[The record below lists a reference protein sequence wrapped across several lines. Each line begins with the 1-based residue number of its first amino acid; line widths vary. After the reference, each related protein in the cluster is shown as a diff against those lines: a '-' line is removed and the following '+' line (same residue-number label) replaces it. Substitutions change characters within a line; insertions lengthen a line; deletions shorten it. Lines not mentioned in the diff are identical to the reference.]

1 MPVAATTAT
10 LNVKRDQPAA
20 QPYRPKVGEILVKD
34 SILYSQKPAAVRHLR
49 RQLWPI
55 MENTMDTI
63 AKGVATGAK
72 ILHHM
77 MRPNLIV
84 TGEPVYVRRVP
95 TKSVAGTLHIKNVYM
110 PQALTGLMQPLRHP
124 RQPKKAQATVVT
136 TTTTTVAPFKM
147 PKPTMIVVGEQPVNT
162 ISDAYVLRYNGG
174 VGTDPSY
181 TIRSH
186 SKPSSPFADM
196 GVTGYKHFEATVLR
210 ELEEKEERKVEESM
224 RRLPEG
230 DSDNETHDWQPMMS
244 VSSTLKPREES
255 RLHTNTSGQDIKP
268 VHEEVQETKGM
279 PVGVNAPKLSRYLA
293 RKPHKPTVVATVAP
307 TTPSPPNAQTTGKP
321 TTTVP
326 TLLDVPNYPDFF
338 IQQNRHLMP
347 VPRANANTIGKTKS
361 GTEAALAVKRTT
373 TEPPPKSDD
382 LNSVLDFGRYR
393 MHFQH
398 IGAAAPQ
405 QRKRGVPEVSHGQD
419 MDVSQSQSKST
430 VLVSARPVRISNRQA
445 PQRSPPA
452 ATDSGDGASTAADGQ
467 RPTTATAAG
476 SRGKV
481 KFGDRVESR

>member
-1 MPVAATTAT
+1 MTVPATVTAATVTVTA
-10 LNVKRDQPAA
+10 KRDQPPQS

-55 MENTMDTI
+55 MESTMDSI

-84 TGEPVYVRRVP
+84 TGDPVYVRRVP
-95 TKSVAGTLHIKNVYM
+95 ATLHIKNVYM
-110 PQALTGLMQPLRHP
+110 PQALTGLMRPP
-124 RQPKKAQATVVT
+124 RQPKKAVVPPPPPT

-147 PKPTMIVVGEQPVNT
+147 PKPTMIVIGEQPVNT
-162 ISDAYVLRYNGG
+162 ISEDYVLRYNGASA
-174 VGTDPSY
+174 DPTY
-181 TIRSH
+181 KLRSH
-186 SKPSSPFADM
+186 AKPNSPFADM
-196 GVTGYKHFEATVLR
+196 GVTGYRHFEATVLR

-224 RRLPEG
+224 RLRRPFGNGLE

-255 RLHTNTSGQDIKP
+255 PLHTNTSGQDIKP
-268 VHEEVQETKGM
+268 VHEVVQESKGA
-279 PVGVNAPKLSRYLA
+279 PVGVDAPKVSRYMA

-307 TTPSPPNAQTTGKP
+307 TTPSPKSSTDKP
-321 TTTVP
+321 TTTVR

-338 IQQNRHLMP
+338 IQQNRHLQP
-347 VPRANANTIGKTKS
+347 VPIVKPKS
-361 GTEAALAVKRTT
+361 TAKAIALVVERTT
-373 TEPPPKSDD
+373 AVPPPKPDD
-382 LNSVLDFGRYR
+382 LNGALDFGRYR

-398 IGAAAPQ
+398 IGESIAQPQ
-405 QRKRGVPEVSHGQD
+405 QRPQRGARD
-419 MDVSQSQSKST
+419 MDASQSQSKST
-430 VLVSARPVRISNRQA
+430 VLVSPRPVRTSNRHA
-445 PQRSPPA
+445 PVRTPTVASEAPA
-452 ATDSGDGASTAADGQ
+452 AEEQ
-467 RPTTATAAG
+467 RPTAV

-481 KFGDRVESR
+481 RFGDRVESK